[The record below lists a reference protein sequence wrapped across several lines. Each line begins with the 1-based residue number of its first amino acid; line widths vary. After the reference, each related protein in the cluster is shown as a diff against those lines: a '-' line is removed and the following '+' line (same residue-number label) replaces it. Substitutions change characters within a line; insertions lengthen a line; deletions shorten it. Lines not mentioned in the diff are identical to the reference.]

1 MDNIIQ
7 ESSEKIENI
16 DTQDTLKEQLKR
28 NREKLKREMERK
40 KL

>member
-16 DTQDTLKEQLKR
+16 DTQDALKK
-28 NREKLKREMERK
+28 KLKKEIEK
-40 KL
+40 K